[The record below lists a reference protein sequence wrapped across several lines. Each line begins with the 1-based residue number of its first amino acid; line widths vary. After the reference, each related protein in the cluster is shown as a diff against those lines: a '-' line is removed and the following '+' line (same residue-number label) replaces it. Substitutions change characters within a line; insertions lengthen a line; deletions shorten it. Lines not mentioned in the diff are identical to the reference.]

1 MARCLAV
8 LAMFLVACAARA
20 DELHKCVATDGAV
33 SYQSAPCAATART
46 LWVRRVAPET
56 TPVRPT
62 AQVAAGADDP
72 PGARR
77 IPARV
82 RTAPRRDAK
91 AERCAAARRSADVT
105 RDKLWNRLTF
115 KQRSDLDAQVAR
127 ACAQ

>member
-1 MARCLAV
+1 MARWLAV
-8 LAMFLVACAARA
+8 LAVFLAACAARA
-20 DELHKCVATDGAV
+20 DELHKCVAADGAV

-46 LWVRRVAPET
+46 LWVRRVAPEM

-72 PGARR
+72 PGARK
-77 IPARV
+77 IPARA
-82 RTAPRRDAK
+82 RTVPRRDAK
-91 AERCAAARRSADVT
+91 AARCAAARRSADVT
-105 RDKLWNRLTF
+105 RDKLWNRLSF

>member
-1 MARCLAV
+1 MARRLAV
-8 LAMFLVACAARA
+8 LAMVLASCGARA
-20 DELHKCVATDGAV
+20 DELHKCAAADGAV

-46 LWVRRVAPET
+46 LWVRRVTPET
-56 TPVRPT
+56 TPARPT
-62 AQVAAGADDP
+62 AKVAGGDDS

-77 IPARV
+77 VTARV
-82 RTAPRRDAK
+82 RSAPRRDAR

-127 ACAQ
+127 ACRQ

>member
-8 LAMFLVACAARA
+8 LAVFLAACGARA
-20 DELHKCVATDGAV
+20 DELHKCAAADGAV

-62 AQVAAGADDP
+62 AQVAAGVDDQ
-72 PGARR
+72 PGARK

-82 RTAPRRDAK
+82 RTASRRDAK

-115 KQRSDLDAQVAR
+115 KQRSDLDARVAR

>member
-1 MARCLAV
+1 MARWLAV
-8 LAMFLVACAARA
+8 LAVVLAACGARA
-20 DELHKCVATDGAV
+20 DELHKCAAADGAV

-46 LWVRRVAPET
+46 LWVRRVAPEA

-62 AQVAAGADDP
+62 AKVAGGDDS

-77 IPARV
+77 VTARV
-82 RTAPRRDAK
+82 RSAPRRDAR

-127 ACAQ
+127 ACRQ